1 MESHLIV
8 LDSSTEETID
18 TAVEAFLGD
27 CVVELEEIPKL
38 PDLRVH
44 RKPMKFN
51 VLCPSCDS
59 RLDSILCQ

>member
-1 MESHLIV
+1 MKLYLIV

-18 TAVEAFLGD
+18 TAVEALLGD

-44 RKPMKFN
+44 RKPMKFCLMLS
-51 VLCPSCDS
+51 VV
-59 RLDSILCQ
+59 